1 MSVPGL
7 VLCSPSLPPFICRS
21 CHANKA
27 HVQCLC
33 VHVRDRALTPG
44 QVRKIISYRLCRTEL
59 DEELG
64 ALPRQLSALVHYS
77 VCGCVDLQT

>member
-1 MSVPGL
+1 MQMSPRRCAAV
-7 VLCSPSLPPFICRS
+7 PPFICRS
-21 CHANKA
+21 RYANEA

-44 QVRKIISYRLCRTEL
+44 QARKIISYGLCRTEL

-64 ALPRQLSALVHYS
+64 ALPRQRQALVHYS
-77 VCGCVDLQT
+77 VCGCVDLQI